1 MDFDPNPPTGER
13 NRSGPRWYSVV
24 AFLVIASLLALI
36 AIGVLISSAANE
48 ERACYAKWTAEA
60 ETIQAS
66 DLTIQGQE
74 PFRERIVRMR
84 EDCQPGSTGK
94 R

>member
-66 DLTIQGQE
+66 D
-74 PFRERIVRMR
+74 RIIAGKEQLLETLGRMR